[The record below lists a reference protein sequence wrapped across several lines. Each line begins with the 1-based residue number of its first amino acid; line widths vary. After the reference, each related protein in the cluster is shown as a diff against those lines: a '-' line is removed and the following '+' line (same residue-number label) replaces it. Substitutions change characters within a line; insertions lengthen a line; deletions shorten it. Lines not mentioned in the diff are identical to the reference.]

1 MNGRADNKI
10 PRIDKH
16 DSAKKYCL
24 SITSSSAVWKVRGHG
39 NKGFGL
45 LPGLIACESENPSLL
60 FSELVTEGLTWIC
73 SIYFGICLGVAP
85 CGLGF
90 ADLQNHPSSN

>member
-45 LPGLIACESENPSLL
+45 LPGLIACASENPSLL
-60 FSELVTEGLTWIC
+60 RVSDGGFNVDLLKLLWHLPGGSTMWT
-73 SIYFGICLGVAP
+73 GICRP
-85 CGLGF
+85 TE
-90 ADLQNHPSSN
+90 SS